1 MVYGGYME
9 VESTLSSYR
18 IFNAVAET
26 GNISRAAKELYI
38 SQPAISKAVSKLE
51 QSLSVKLFTR
61 NSRGVKLTEEGA
73 LLYEYTCSAFES
85 LRQGEE
91 SIRKIN
97 ALGIG
102 HIKIG
107 VSTTLCKY
115 LLLPYLQS
123 FIQVYPHIKVTIECR
138 STFETLALLEEGKLD
153 IGLIGK
159 PSQTKSIDFF
169 PLQTIQDTFV
179 ASPRYLKNLT
189 EREPGILEKKRE
201 LFSHANLMLLDE
213 KNITRVYIEDYFS
226 KNDIHTGQI
235 LEVSNMDLLIEFAKI
250 GLGIGCVI
258 REFVSKELE
267 DGTLTELPPIRR
279 IARRTVGFAYNK
291 TAVQNDSVKRFIRF
305 YKEDAQNDNSKAQK
319 EAPPVLSKNQTK
331 PET

>member
-1 MVYGGYME
+1 ME
-9 VESTLSSYR
+9 IESTLSSYR
-18 IFNAVAET
+18 IFNAVAEA
-26 GNISRAAKELYI
+26 GNISKAARELYI

-97 ALGIG
+97 SLGIG

-115 LLLPYLQS
+115 LLLPYLHD
-123 FIQVYPHIKVTIECR
+123 FIQEHPHIKITIECR

-169 PLQTIQDTFV
+169 PLRSIQDTFV
-179 ASPRYLKNLT
+179 ASPHYLENLT
-189 EREPGILEKKRE
+189 TREPGILKKKHE
-201 LFSHANLMLLDE
+201 IFSRANLMLLDE

-226 KNDIHTGQI
+226 KNNIHTGQV
-235 LEVSNMDLLIEFAKI
+235 LEVSNMDLLIDFAKI

-258 REFVSKELE
+258 REFVGDELE
-267 DGTLTELPPIRR
+267 KGVLTELPPIHP
-279 IARRTVGFAYNK
+279 IAKRKVGFAYNK
-291 TAVQNDSVKRFIRF
+291 TALQNESVKRFIQF
-305 YKEDAQNDNSKAQK
+305 YKEEHTNDIRSK
-319 EAPPVLSKNQTK
+319 T
-331 PET
+331 

>member
-1 MVYGGYME
+1 ME

-18 IFNAVAET
+18 IFNAVAEA
-26 GNISRAAKELYI
+26 GNISKAAKELFI

-91 SIRKIN
+91 SIRKIHS
-97 ALGIG
+97 LGIG

-123 FIQVYPHIKVTIECR
+123 FIHAYPHVKITIECR
-138 STFETLALLEEGKLD
+138 STFETLAQLEEGKLD

-159 PSQTKSIDFF
+159 PSQAKTVDFF
-169 PLQTIQDTFV
+169 PLKNIQDTFV
-179 ASPRYLKNLT
+179 ASPTYLENLK
-189 EREPGILEKKRE
+189 EREPSILGAPRE
-201 LFSHANLMLLDE
+201 LFERANLMLLDE
-213 KNITRVYIEDYFS
+213 KNITRLYIEDYFA
-226 KNDIHTGQI
+226 KHNIRTGQV

-258 REFVSKELE
+258 REFVEKELE
-267 DGTLTELPPIRR
+267 NGTLEELPPIHPL
-279 IARRTVGFAYNK
+279 AKRTVGFSYNK
-291 TAVQNDSVKRFIRF
+291 NAAQNDSVKRFINF
-305 YKEDAQNDNSKAQK
+305 YKGENH
-319 EAPPVLSKNQTK
+319 L
-331 PET
+331 

>member
-1 MVYGGYME
+1 ME

-18 IFNAVAET
+18 IFNAVAEA
-26 GNISRAAKELYI
+26 GNISKAAKELYI

-51 QSLSVKLFTR
+51 QSLSVKLFIR

-91 SIRKIN
+91 SIKKIHS
-97 ALGIG
+97 LGIG

-123 FIQVYPHIKVTIECR
+123 FIEAYPHIKVTIECR
-138 STFETLALLEEGKLD
+138 STFETLTQLEEGKLD

-159 PSQTKSIDFF
+159 PAQTKSIDFF
-169 PLQTIQDTFV
+169 PLKSIQDTFV
-179 ASPRYLKNLT
+179 ASPTYLENLR
-189 EREPGILEKKRE
+189 EREPSILDNSRE
-201 LFSHANLMLLDE
+201 LFQRANLMLLDE
-213 KNITRVYIEDYFS
+213 KNITRLYIEDYFT
-226 KNDIHTGQI
+226 KHNIRTGQI
-235 LEVSNMDLLIEFAKI
+235 LEVSNMDLLIEFSKI

-258 REFVSKELE
+258 REFVEKELS
-267 DGTLTELPPIRR
+267 DGTLQELPPIHSL
-279 IARRTVGFAYNK
+279 ARRTVGFAYNRS
-291 TAVQNDSVKRFIRF
+291 TAQSDSVKRFIQF
-305 YKEDAQNDNSKAQK
+305 YKGEDH
-319 EAPPVLSKNQTK
+319 L
-331 PET
+331 

>member
-1 MVYGGYME
+1 ME

-26 GNISRAAKELYI
+26 GNISKAAKELFI

-51 QSLSVKLFTR
+51 QSLSVKLFIR

-91 SIRKIN
+91 SIRKIHS
-97 ALGIG
+97 LGIG

-123 FIQVYPHIKVTIECR
+123 FIQAYPHIKITIECC
-138 STFETLALLEEGKLD
+138 STAETLAQLEEGKLD

-159 PSQTKSIDFF
+159 TSQDRSIDFF
-169 PLQTIQDTFV
+169 PLKSIQDTFV
-179 ASPRYLKNLT
+179 ASPSYLENLK
-189 EREPGILEKKRE
+189 ERESSILDSPRE
-201 LFSHANLMLLDE
+201 LFEHANLMLLDK
-213 KNITRVYIEDYFS
+213 KNITRLYIEDYFT
-226 KNDIHTGQI
+226 KHGIRTGQI
-235 LEVSNMDLLIEFAKI
+235 LEVSNMDLLIEFSKI

-258 REFVSKELE
+258 REFVEKELE
-267 DGTLTELPPIRR
+267 DCILTELPPVHT

-291 TAVQNDSVKRFIRF
+291 NAAQSDSVKRFINF
-305 YKEDAQNDNSKAQK
+305 YKGE
-319 EAPPVLSKNQTK
+319 EPT
-331 PET
+331 

>member
-1 MVYGGYME
+1 ME

-26 GNISRAAKELYI
+26 GNISKAAKELFI

-51 QSLSVKLFTR
+51 QNLSVKLFTR

-73 LLYEYTCSAFES
+73 MLYEYTCSAFES

-91 SIRKIN
+91 NIKKIHS
-97 ALGIG
+97 LGIG

-115 LLLPYLQS
+115 LLLPYLQR
-123 FIQVYPHIKVTIECR
+123 FIEAHPHIKVTIECR
-138 STFETLALLEEGKLD
+138 STFESLALLEEGKLD

-169 PLQTIQDTFV
+169 PLRSIQDTFV
-179 ASPRYLKNLT
+179 ASPAYLENLI
-189 EREPGILEKKRE
+189 EREPSISVNSKE
-201 LFSHANLMLLDE
+201 LFQQANLMLLDE
-213 KNITRVYIEDYFS
+213 KNITRLYIEDYFA
-226 KNDIHTGQI
+226 KHNIRTGQI
-235 LEVSNMDLLIEFAKI
+235 LEVSNMDLLIEFSKI

-258 REFVSKELE
+258 REFVEKELA
-267 DGTLTELPPIRR
+267 DGTLKELPPLH
-279 IARRTVGFAYNK
+279 ALAKRTVGFAYNK
-291 TAVQNDSVKRFIRF
+291 TAVQNDSVKRFIQY
-305 YKEDAQNDNSKAQK
+305 YKGEKH
-319 EAPPVLSKNQTK
+319 L
-331 PET
+331 

>member
-1 MVYGGYME
+1 ME

-18 IFNAVAET
+18 IFNAVAEA
-26 GNISRAAKELYI
+26 GNLSKAAKELFI

-91 SIRKIN
+91 SIKKIHT
-97 ALGIG
+97 LGIG

-115 LLLPYLQS
+115 LLLPYLQN
-123 FIQVYPHIKVTIECR
+123 FIESYPHIKISIECR

-159 PSQTKSIDFF
+159 PSASRSVDFF
-169 PLQTIQDTFV
+169 PLKTIRDTFV
-179 ASPRYLKNLT
+179 ASPSYLANLK
-189 EREPGILEKKRE
+189 EREPGLATDAKALLQR
-201 LFSHANLMLLDE
+201 ANLMMLDE
-213 KNITRVYIEDYFS
+213 KNITRLHLDDYFL
-226 KNDIHTGQI
+226 KNEIHTAQT
-235 LEVSNMDLLIEFAKI
+235 LEVNSMDLLIEFSKI
-250 GLGIGCVI
+250 GLGVGCVI
-258 REFVSKELE
+258 REFVEKELAE
-267 DGTLTELPPIRR
+267 GSLIELNMPLSVTG
-279 IARRTVGFAYNK
+279 RTVGFAYNK
-291 TAVQNDSVKRFIRF
+291 IAAQSDSVKRFIDF
-305 YKEDAQNDNSKAQK
+305 YKGEHNK
-319 EAPPVLSKNQTK
+319 
-331 PET
+331 

>member
-1 MVYGGYME
+1 ME

-18 IFNAVAET
+18 IFNAVAEA
-26 GNISRAAKELYI
+26 GNISKAAKELYI

-51 QSLSVKLFTR
+51 QSLSVKLFIR

-73 LLYEYTCSAFES
+73 MLYEYTCSAFES

-91 SIRKIN
+91 SIKKIHS
-97 ALGIG
+97 LGIG

-123 FIQVYPHIKVTIECR
+123 FIEAYPHIKVTIECR
-138 STFETLALLEEGKLD
+138 STFETLAQLEEGKLD

-169 PLQTIQDTFV
+169 PLKNIQDTFV
-179 ASPRYLKNLT
+179 ASPSYLENLR
-189 EREPGILEKKRE
+189 EREPSIFDNARE
-201 LFSHANLMLLDE
+201 LFQHANLMLLDE
-213 KNITRVYIEDYFS
+213 KNITRLYIEDYFTKHS
-226 KNDIHTGQI
+226 IRTGQI
-235 LEVSNMDLLIEFAKI
+235 LEVSNMDLLIEFSKI

-258 REFVSKELE
+258 REFVEHELE
-267 DGTLTELPPIRR
+267 AGTLTELPPIHSL
-279 IARRTVGFAYNK
+279 AKRTVGFAYNK
-291 TAVQNDSVKRFIRF
+291 TAAQSEAVKRFIHF
-305 YKEDAQNDNSKAQK
+305 YKGEHQS
-319 EAPPVLSKNQTK
+319 
-331 PET
+331 

>member
-1 MVYGGYME
+1 ME
-9 VESTLSSYR
+9 FESTLSSYR
-18 IFNAVAET
+18 IFNAVAEA
-26 GNISRAAKELYI
+26 GNISKAAKELYI

-51 QSLSVKLFTR
+51 QSLSVKLFIR

-91 SIRKIN
+91 SIRKIHS
-97 ALGIG
+97 LGIG

-123 FIQVYPHIKVTIECR
+123 FIHAYPHIKVTIECR
-138 STFETLALLEEGKLD
+138 STFETLAQLEEGKLD

-169 PLQTIQDTFV
+169 ALKKIQDTFV
-179 ASPRYLKNLT
+179 ASPAYLENLG
-189 EREPGILEKKRE
+189 EREPSVSDTPRA
-201 LFSHANLMLLDE
+201 LFERANLMLLDA
-213 KNITRVYIEDYFS
+213 KNITRLYIEDYFA
-226 KNDIHTGQI
+226 KYNIRTGQV

-258 REFVSKELE
+258 REFVEQELA
-267 DGTLTELPPIRR
+267 DGTLKELPPVHTL
-279 IARRTVGFAYNK
+279 ARRTVGFAYNK
-291 TAVQNDSVKRFIRF
+291 NAAQNDSVKRFIDF
-305 YKEDAQNDNSKAQK
+305 YKG
-319 EAPPVLSKNQTK
+319 
-331 PET
+331 ETPL

>member
-1 MVYGGYME
+1 ME

-18 IFNAVAET
+18 IFNAVAEA
-26 GNISRAAKELYI
+26 GNLSKAAKELFI

-91 SIRKIN
+91 SIKKIHT
-97 ALGIG
+97 LGIG

-115 LLLPYLQS
+115 LLLPYLQN
-123 FIQVYPHIKVTIECR
+123 FIESYPHIKISIECH

-159 PSQTKSIDFF
+159 PSVSRSIDFF
-169 PLQTIQDTFV
+169 PLKTIRDTFV
-179 ASPRYLKNLT
+179 ASPAYLTNLK
-189 EREPGILEKKRE
+189 ERESGLTDDTKVLLQR
-201 LFSHANLMLLDE
+201 ANLMMLDE
-213 KNITRVYIEDYFS
+213 KNITRLHMDDYLL
-226 KNDIHTGQI
+226 KHEIHIGQT
-235 LEVSNMDLLIEFAKI
+235 LEVSNMDLLIEFSKI

-258 REFVSKELE
+258 REFVEQELA
-267 DGTLTELPPIRR
+267 DGSLIELSMPHAIP
-279 IARRTVGFAYNK
+279 RRTVGFAYNK
-291 TAVQNDSVKRFIRF
+291 IATQNNSVKRFIDF
-305 YKEDAQNDNSKAQK
+305 YKG
-319 EAPPVLSKNQTK
+319 
-331 PET
+331 ETDK